1 MSTSTV
7 LDGSYGYAFG
17 LSGSH
22 TANVLS
28 YSSKGNNRHVI
39 NTLNMHAAHEHKQ
52 YLYLSHCQLAQALE
66 CYLGKIEYIGLRTL
80 LYFTCA
86 MTCFSFDAAQGRV
99 DCRELENH
107 HYQGMQVW
115 IEQVLA
121 VLSAWRWT
129 AQTTCYP

>member
-1 MSTSTV
+1 MDMLSDYLDHIQQMFYPIAAKGIIVMSSIPSICMLLMTV
-7 LDGSYGYAFG
+7 
-17 LSGSH
+17 
-22 TANVLS
+22 
-28 YSSKGNNRHVI
+28 SK
-39 NTLNMHAAHEHKQ
+39 

-86 MTCFSFDAAQGRV
+86 MTCLSLCAAQGRV